1 VAEAGPKPA
10 APPVA
15 AEPGAPK
22 PPAPPAAKAGQE
34 LIPTMVTP
42 AARPPLKGVRLTG
55 TLGTFTLVKG
65 RHTVGRLETA
75 NVPVLDLQVSRNH
88 AAIIVGDNDV
98 SVEDA
103 KSANG
108 TFVNGARAA
117 DKPVTLKNGD
127 RVAFGTVEF
136 KVELM
141 S

>member
-1 VAEAGPKPA
+1 
-10 APPVA
+10 
-15 AEPGAPK
+15 
-22 PPAPPAAKAGQE
+22 
-34 LIPTMVTP
+34 MVTP
-42 AARPPLKGVRLTG
+42 AMRLLKGVKLTG
-55 TLGTFTLVKG
+55 PLGTFTLAKG

-75 NVPVLDLQVSRNH
+75 GVPVLDLQVSRAH

-98 SVEDA
+98 SVEDT

-108 TFVNGARAA
+108 TFVNGTRVA
-117 DKPVTLKNGD
+117 DKPVVLKDGD

>member
-1 VAEAGPKPA
+1 
-10 APPVA
+10 
-15 AEPGAPK
+15 
-22 PPAPPAAKAGQE
+22 
-34 LIPTMVTP
+34 MVTP
-42 AARPPLKGVRLTG
+42 AARPPLRGVRLTG
-55 TLGTFTLVKG
+55 ALGTFTLVKG

-75 NVPVLDLQVSRNH
+75 NVPILDLQVSRNH
-88 AAIIVGDNDV
+88 AAIVVGDHDV

-117 DKPVTLKNGD
+117 ADKPMTLTNGD